1 MVVCDTTSINI
12 YKALHAGLSLRP
24 DRRVIVAEGGSFPTD
39 LYVAEGV
46 RAGRPD
52 VALRLEGVDGP
63 ELEGLIDERRGGGA
77 GQPGGLPHRAAPRR
91 RRP

>member
-1 MVVCDTTSINI
+1 MVCDTTSLNL

-46 RAGRPD
+46 VASRPE
-52 VALRLEGVDGP
+52 VRLRLEGVHGP
-63 ELEGLIDERRGGGA
+63 DLEGLIAETWRWC
-77 GQPGGLPHRAAPRR
+77 
-91 RRP
+91 